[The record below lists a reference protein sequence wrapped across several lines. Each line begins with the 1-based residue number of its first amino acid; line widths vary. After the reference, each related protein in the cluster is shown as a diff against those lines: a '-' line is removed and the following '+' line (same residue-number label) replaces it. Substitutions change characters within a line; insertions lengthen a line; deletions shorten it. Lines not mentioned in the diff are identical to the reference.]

1 VSKKILGRG
10 IALADYL
17 YAASRVNRYPL
28 SDCSQKTLRR
38 YLTAMNCRL
47 QEWLRRPEVETA
59 PCWLANIL
67 EATKSDSD
75 GKSPTMA
82 MEVDELTRLAALTK
96 HADALTL
103 LKETFLVGF
112 QRIESLRAMES
123 RYGVL
128 LPVTTESIRLMV
140 KIACEISKIELIK
153 AFPKL
158 KQNEGRRIIR
168 AATVLPAATQKALGK
183 P

>member
-1 VSKKILGRG
+1 
-10 IALADYL
+10 
-17 YAASRVNRYPL
+17 
-28 SDCSQKTLRR
+28 
-38 YLTAMNCRL
+38 
-47 QEWLRRPEVETA
+47 
-59 PCWLANIL
+59 
-67 EATKSDSD
+67 
-75 GKSPTMA
+75 